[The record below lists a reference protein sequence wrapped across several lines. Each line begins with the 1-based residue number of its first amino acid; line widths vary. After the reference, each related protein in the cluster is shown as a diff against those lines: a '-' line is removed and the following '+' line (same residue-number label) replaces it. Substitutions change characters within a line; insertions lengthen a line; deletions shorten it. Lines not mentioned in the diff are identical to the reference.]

1 MKSSGIR
8 RFTSRPVTGLI
19 LRLLALIIASLAAP
33 AAGFPQTVGAY
44 LQGTVT
50 DPSGA
55 AIPNAAVE
63 IHNVE
68 TGVAHNLMT
77 DAGGRWHEPV
87 LPPGEYE
94 IHVQAPGFQGLLRKG
109 VHLAVGQ
116 EVVADVKLEISQAVT
131 DISVAAEA
139 ATRINLTSGEAS
151 GLVDEKQMR
160 DL

>member
-1 MKSSGIR
+1 MMSSSIR
-8 RFTSRPVTGLI
+8 RFPSRPVTALI
-19 LRLLALIIASLAAP
+19 LLLKPSALIIALLATS
-33 AAGFPQTVGAY
+33 AAVFPQTVGGY

-94 IHVQAPGFQGLLRKG
+94 IHVQAPGFQGFLRKG

-116 EVVADVKLEISQAVT
+116 KVVADVQLEISQSVT
-131 DISVAAEA
+131 EISVATEA
-139 ATRINLTSGEAS
+139 ARINLTSGEAS
-151 GLVDEKQMR
+151 GLV
-160 DL
+160 